1 MTNVQQPLL
10 SHVGIYVWDLPLM
23 VEFYQKVFGMIVT
36 DRGIGRSV
44 GAELVFLSGS
54 PEHHHQLVLATGRP
68 GDTTFSTIMQLS
80 FLVPSIQILRDVR
93 DRAVSNGAKGLLCL
107 NHGTS
112 LSVYADDPE
121 GNRLEIYYET
131 PFYIPQPYGDPLDL
145 DQSDDSILQRTEEL
159 CRSNAGFMLRD
170 DWKYRF
176 IRQSHAVRLDPKS
189 NPKS

>member
-10 SHVGIYVWDLPLM
+10 SHLGVYVWDLPLM
-23 VEFYQKVFGMIVT
+23 VEFYQNVFGMIVT
-36 DRGIGRSV
+36 DRGIGRSI
-44 GAELVFLSGS
+44 GAELVFLSSS

-68 GDTTFSTIMQLS
+68 RDTTFSTIMQIS

-93 DRAVSNGAKGLLCL
+93 DRAKSNGAKSLLCL

-145 DQSDDSILQRTEEL
+145 DQSDESILQRTEEL

-170 DWKYRF
+170 DWKHRF
-176 IRQSHAVRLDPKS
+176 IRQNLATTNLT
-189 NPKS
+189 